1 MSDSVANLTVKVD
14 TKSVS
19 AAVKALDALAVKAG
33 VVYKQME
40 RLGNGAA
47 AMGKAQ
53 EAAEKKARQSES
65 ALAKMEKR
73 LEDGA
78 KKYEQIIRLVNKHAL
93 SEGMRADTMNRV
105 NRAFEQYN
113 RVAGNVNATTLQM
126 DRATRRYNQAIEQ
139 TKTGIES
146 VVTLE
151 RQRASERRKNEREQE
166 AAAKSTERMNK
177 SAEKARQQEI
187 KDVLALER
195 VMQQAQSRVAGIIGR
210 AGRQLPSDIAAGIS
224 SQMLQNLDR
233 YSAVLK
239 QYGVNS
245 LQAAKAKGEFD
256 RAAQA
261 ASGSIAKLGGLL
273 PRISDNARTI
283 SAAFGAANASMG
295 GFSRVVFSTTAALSA
310 LSGALGLREII
321 QAGLEIDKFINTL
334 KTVSNG
340 ALDFQ
345 RNLNFLM
352 SEADRVGF
360 AVGEVGNS
368 FARLSLAMKGAGF
381 TGNETR
387 EVFSN
392 LTAASRNFGLSSADT
407 MGVIRAL
414 EQSMSKGKFMAEEV
428 RLQMGDRLP
437 IAMTALERAVTKVD
451 GKTSDLNKRFEEG
464 SIDVARYAT
473 EFVRQIYLLSGGADT
488 LGRTSQSVQA
498 AFGRLGTELTRVNM
512 IFKEAGFDQ
521 AVISVTDQFRELIKT
536 ARESGIVEELAKA
549 TLLLANNIDLL
560 VGALSGFALVGAARL
575 LVGLAS
581 KWLAVAAAIGAVGAA
596 IAYVFRSPERQ
607 FALFDQEV
615 KSFEQTYTRLKNQV
629 EAANSAVASSV
640 NNMASSAKSDL
651 EQVAASYEKMGF
663 AASVALGKALKA
675 NAAEREKEIREMEKS
690 EQAAYERLTNNFQI
704 NFSNQLNAIYSSLK
718 DPAALEAFAQLN
730 ESFLSSSINLVE
742 YSNKLT
748 DLTRGISGATTP
760 ANQLITLLKDPEN
773 FGATSVLKAIQNF
786 AGLATALAT
795 ARGQVAAMRAEATAL
810 ESGGAIPSPAPSEP
824 IEPPRYSL
832 PGAFGR
838 YVGVRA
844 AQDQAAGLKILQN
857 AYRQITGD
865 TRVLSDTTA
874 FLTSVRAR
882 ATAGDQDAKRVLDDY
897 NEALAKN
904 DKKATGAEKSLRKYT
919 ETLEIEIATHQG
931 LLDAYKQS
939 TLAGEDMEVQIKA
952 QTKALDYGVKGSE
965 AYKKALAAILPLM
978 RERTQQEKDT
988 EAVKANTEQREREIA
1003 LLEKERSLLGQS
1015 VSLREQELAA
1025 FRARQQLQ
1033 GRDPAIIDEAERLA
1047 RDTVK
1052 LRQENQQL
1060 ENSYNELA
1068 NIGVRAFE
1076 QVGDA
1081 ITEAFAKGEI
1091 RALNFGNVIRG
1102 VMSSIVQS
1110 ILRLGVVNPIIN
1122 SIFSGTMLPT
1132 LGAGLSVLG
1141 GGGAA
1146 AAAGGGGGGI
1156 MQLLGLSSLIPK
1168 EGILGS
1174 LGISSLLSTPLISS
1188 TLSSATPA
1196 ALGAMGGAYGPASAA
1211 QLAAAGG
1218 VPGISLGSFLGAAGL
1233 GFGAGTFLNSMLGG
1247 NQMGGMAGSGLGSAA
1262 GALLAGAGMLGPLGP
1277 VAAAL
1282 IGGLAGGG
1290 LGGLI
1295 GPKPS
1300 VQGYGFRLQSAG
1312 YGPDATP
1319 TNAMARSLL
1328 PISRQFYN
1336 ESGAAAFQQAEQV
1349 VAATNAYLAQRGLL
1363 VGGVSVVGGNRFGP
1377 DYSWAD
1383 AGSVGEGFTRLRFG
1397 AASDEELN
1405 RALSGRTFGGVEQLQ
1420 QFVEGFISLQDMIKS
1435 LTQDPVPEFTKQMD
1449 ALIDSFA
1456 QAAAKAREYGVNE
1469 EELLKARDKAITKL
1483 EEQRN
1488 LSLRDMALGLEI
1500 RRLTA
1505 QGMEQE
1511 AERIQLSYNSQKEI
1525 EAFTASLDA
1534 LGITAEEKSKLLI
1547 ALEET
1552 QALERA
1558 KIIKESTKNIRD
1570 YLDSLRTSSELS
1582 GTTGMGR
1589 LTAAQ
1594 DIFNR
1599 DLAAAQAGDK
1609 EAISRITQS
1618 ADTLLNLARSIYG
1631 STASFY
1637 DIRNQV
1643 VPGLEGLVNAPP
1655 TSGPQSLVN
1664 LADVPLVSQ
1673 TLGARQD
1680 AALTESLG
1688 YSQRFDEKLAALLPI
1703 AEDIRDAVQQTNQAV
1718 QAPDFDINNTYG
1730 FFGGAGEDAG
1740 GGFGGDMGGGGGMAA
1755 ALGAAFRYGR
1765 VTPFAYGGI
1774 PDLVSA
1780 PTLAPMALFGE
1791 AGPEAIMPLRRGPD
1805 GRLGVEVNGNGSQA
1819 VVAELRAVRNEII
1832 NLRETVDENDRDQSA
1847 TLVDVVSDLRI
1858 QIGELREELR
1868 TTRLRAQ

>member
-78 KKYEQIIRLVNKHAL
+78 KKYEQITRLVNKHAL

-113 RVAGNVNATTLQM
+113 RVASNVNASTLQI

-146 VVTLE
+146 VVKLE
-151 RQRASERRKNEREQE
+151 KQKADALRRSTTEQDNNAKKAAQHAQRQ
-166 AAAKSTERMNK
+166 
-177 SAEKARQQEI
+177 I
-187 KDVLALER
+187 KDTLALER
-195 VMQQAQSRVAGIIGR
+195 VLQQAQTRVAGITGR
-210 AGRQLPSDIAAGIS
+210 AGRQVSAEQFSGISAAATNALNQYSSALRTYGLGTSGAVRATGEFNRAMQSLSGDIA
-224 SQMLQNLDR
+224 R
-233 YSAVLK
+233 V
-239 QYGVNS
+239 
-245 LQAAKAKGEFD
+245 
-256 RAAQA
+256 
-261 ASGSIAKLGGLL
+261 GGLL
-273 PRISDNARTI
+273 PRVSENARVI
-283 SAAFGAANASMG
+283 SAAFGAANASVS
-295 GFSRVVFSTTAALSA
+295 GFSRILFNTNAALAA
-310 LSGALGLREII
+310 LTGAFALREFTNSIV
-321 QAGLEIDKFINTL
+321 EFEKFTNTL
-334 KTVSNG
+334 RTVSNTSG
-340 ALDFQ
+340 EFQ
-345 RNLNFLM
+345 RNLQFLTN
-352 SEADRVGF
+352 EANRVGF
-360 AVGEVGNS
+360 SVGEVGNS

-381 TGNETR
+381 SGDETR
-387 EVFSN
+387 TSFTQ
-392 LTAASRNFGLSSADT
+392 LTEAARNFGLSSADT

-428 RLQMGDRLP
+428 RLQLGDRLP
-437 IAMTALERAVTKVD
+437 IAMAALDKAVTIVD
-451 GKTSDLNKRFEEG
+451 GRQADLNKRFEEG
-464 SIDVARYAT
+464 SIDVKRYGL
-473 EFVRQIYLLSGGADT
+473 EFIRQINLMSGGAEA
-488 LGRTSQSVQA
+488 LARTSNSISA
-498 AFGRLGTELTRVNM
+498 AFGRLGTEFSLFSNA
-512 IFKEAGFDQ
+512 IGEGGLSN
-521 AVISVTDQFRELIKT
+521 AVITFSNSLAETLKTLREIGATDTIGAAFAALSDTILLVIKGLTETIRLLKEIGALDVLNWLLGTVSKLAQAISGLLGASNQFTKSINEINKASVKVNDSISEFNEVLFRNKQTLDASSTAIERRIEANKRLGMSESDAIAAAAEAERKRMEIERSSAQREL
-536 ARESGIVEELAKA
+536 A
-549 TLLLANNIDLL
+549 
-560 VGALSGFALVGAARL
+560 
-575 LVGLAS
+575 
-581 KWLAVAAAIGAVGAA
+581 
-596 IAYVFRSPERQ
+596 
-607 FALFDQEV
+607 
-615 KSFEQTYTRLKNQV
+615 
-629 EAANSAVASSV
+629 
-640 NNMASSAKSDL
+640 
-651 EQVAASYEKMGF
+651 
-663 AASVALGKALKA
+663 
-675 NAAEREKEIREMEKS
+675 AAERAAAVMRRGLSPRIRVVGTTL
-690 EQAAYERLTNNFQI
+690 QN
-704 NFSNQLNAIYSSLK
+704 
-718 DPAALEAFAQLN
+718 LE
-730 ESFLSSSINLVE
+730 
-742 YSNKLT
+742 
-748 DLTRGISGATTP
+748 
-760 ANQLITLLKDPEN
+760 
-773 FGATSVLKAIQNF
+773 
-786 AGLATALAT
+786 
-795 ARGQVAAMRAEATAL
+795 TAL
-810 ESGGAIPSPAPSEP
+810 ESSSLTTAMRSALEAERQAFAAANPIVNDFLNGTLSALDAVNKLNAAFAGKEIPSAIDEIRQKL
-824 IEPPRYSL
+824 IEASL
-832 PGAFGR
+832 DTKFQATTDALIAARKRVSDLDLAITEFANKFAS
-838 YVGVRA
+838 GVYIQFTIDVIR
-844 AQDQAAGLKILQN
+844 QQEAG
-857 AYRQITGD
+857 
-865 TRVLSDTTA
+865 
-874 FLTSVRAR
+874 AR
-882 ATAGDQDAKRVLDDY
+882 ATTGSLTDIQQTAVRAISDTQSTAKIAEATRTVLRETGLLERFAGAADMSDKQLIKLVRS
-897 NEALAKN
+897 NEAFRNVLPDVAKEL
-904 DKKATGAEKSLRKYT
+904 DKVKIKEGEVTGAREKS
-919 ETLEIEIATHQG
+919 ENTLEKYLATLNAQIRDQGKIAA
-931 LLDAYKQS
+931 AYRIS
-939 TLAGEDMEVQIKA
+939 TQAGEDAELQLKAETEAIRLANGDEAKRIAIKK
-952 QTKALDYGVKGSE
+952 Q
-965 AYKKALAAILPLM
+965 ILPLLQK
-978 RERTQQEKDT
+978 EAQGEKDV
-988 EAVKANTEQREREIA
+988 AAAKDLPRMRDEIA

-1174 LGISSLLSTPLISS
+1174 LGLTGPGGLLSTQIFAPSAPLM
-1188 TLSSATPA
+1188 TPQ
-1196 ALGAMGGAYGPASAA
+1196 AL
-1211 QLAAAGG
+1211 LAAGEPGLALSGIPGVTTASGG
-1218 VPGISLGSFLGAAGL
+1218 LSLGSFLGAAGL

-1435 LTQDPVPEFTKQMD
+1435 LTQDPVPEFKKQMD

-1469 EELLKARDKAITKL
+1469 EELLKARDKAIAKL

-1511 AERIQLSYNSQKEI
+1511 AERIQLSYNTQKEI

-1534 LGITAEEKSKLLI
+1534 LGITAEEKSQLLVE
-1547 ALEET
+1547 LEKT
-1552 QALERA
+1552 QAIERA
-1558 KIIKESTKNIRD
+1558 KVVKESTKDILD

-1589 LTAAQ
+1589 LAAAQ
-1594 DIFNR
+1594 DIFSR
-1599 DLAAAQAGDK
+1599 DLGLAQTGDR
-1609 EAISRITQS
+1609 EALSRITRS
-1618 ADTLLNLARSIYG
+1618 SDTLLNLARGVYG
-1631 STASFY
+1631 STSGFHN
-1637 DIRNQV
+1637 IRSQV
-1643 VPGLEGLVNAPP
+1643 VSGLEGLANAPP
-1655 TSGPQSLVN
+1655 TSAPRSLMD

-1673 TLGARQD
+1673 TLGARQN

-1703 AEDIRDAVQQTNQAV
+1703 AEDIRDAVQQTNQDPSTSLGSV
-1718 QAPDFDINNTYG
+1718 GVGDYT
-1730 FFGGAGEDAG
+1730 G
-1740 GGFGGDMGGGGGMAA
+1740 GGNFAR
-1755 ALGAAFRYGR
+1755 GAAFHCGR
-1765 VTPFAYGGI
+1765 VTAYAYGGI
-1774 PDLVSA
+1774 PDFVNS
-1780 PTLAPMALFGE
+1780 PTMAPMALFGE